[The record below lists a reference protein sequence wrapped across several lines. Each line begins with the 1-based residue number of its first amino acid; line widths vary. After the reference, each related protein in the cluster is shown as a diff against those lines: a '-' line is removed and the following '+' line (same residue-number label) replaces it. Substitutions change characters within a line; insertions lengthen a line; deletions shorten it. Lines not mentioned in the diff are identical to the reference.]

1 MLFQYS
7 LVYPMIV
14 PVRAL
19 NELSQEI
26 NIMGTTASM
35 LRDAPTD
42 SMFSSSAWESRAIG
56 NQEPPAHLS
65 IRHYGICLQGFL
77 VGLCLEGALAL
88 CLYGLYQVAY
98 AGR

>member
-1 MLFQYS
+1 
-7 LVYPMIV
+7 MIV
-14 PVRAL
+14 PVQAL

-26 NIMGTTASM
+26 DTMLTTASI
-35 LRDAPTD
+35 LRNAPTD
-42 SMFSSSAWESRAIG
+42 AMFLSSACEPRALAK
-56 NQEPPAHLS
+56 EELPAHLS

-98 AGR
+98 VSR